1 MYQKLAGMTGTA
13 DTEAEEFMSIY
24 KLEVVVV
31 PTNRPMIREDHPDVI
46 YRTEKEKFNA
56 VIEEIRELNEIS
68 RPVLVGTI
76 SIEKSEL
83 LSKNLKKYG
92 IKHNVLNAKHHEKK
106 RRLFLRQGS
115 RMPLPLLPIWRAEE
129 LILSSVKEFLN

>member
-1 MYQKLAGMTGTA
+1 MTGTA

-31 PTNRPMIREDHPDVI
+31 PTNRPMIREDCPDVI
-46 YRTEKEKFNA
+46 YRTEKEKFDA
-56 VIEEIRELNEIS
+56 VIDEIRELNKIS

-83 LSKNLKKYG
+83 LSKKLKKFGSNYETRIVPG
-92 IKHNVLNAKHHEKK
+92 GKIRQVHAYDPDGNHVEIAFSTREKPNPK
-106 RRLFLRQGS
+106 
-115 RMPLPLLPIWRAEE
+115 LLCGE
-129 LILSSVKEFLN
+129 